1 MGAALYAG
9 IGFIG
14 VALVLAVFFAN
25 QRGWL
30 DAADWRFSAA
40 NLLGSSLLLVS
51 LLDRWNL
58 PSFVINFCWAAISIL
73 GLVKSARARVHGNGE
88 GSEP

>member
-14 VALVLAVFFAN
+14 VVVVLGAYFAN

-30 DAADWRFSAA
+30 DAADWRFAGA
-40 NLLGSSLLLVS
+40 NLIGSCLILVS

-58 PSFVINFCWAAISIL
+58 PAFVINFCWAAISVL
-73 GLVKSARARVHGNGE
+73 GLVKGARARARDDQRGG
-88 GSEP
+88 